1 MKWKLIINIVTFIA
15 LGLIIYFAR
24 HDIADVV
31 RRLSELDLWVL
42 ALMIPAQFLVFFTY
56 AKIFHHTF
64 KITGKDVSTRQLFGP
79 SIELNF
85 VNHIFPSAGV
95 SGFSYLTLRLKEY
108 GTSTAKSTLAQ
119 LARFAFMFISF
130 IALLLVALILLAA
143 EGRTSSLV
151 VLAVSAVTFSM
162 VFATAVLIFVIGSE
176 SRIRRFSNALA
187 RWLNRLIH
195 MFHRRN
201 PETISL
207 ARVEKTFRELHE
219 DYVLI
224 RGNMSCL
231 RQVLVWSILAALA
244 ELLLLYLAFVAHG
257 EWVNPGTIIIAF
269 VIASVAGLFAI
280 LPGGLGIYEP
290 LMTAVL
296 ISGGVPPALALSAT
310 LVYRVITLLLSL
322 VTGYV
327 LYQRTI
333 HRHGHGTTD
342 LSSQ

>member
-1 MKWKLIINIVTFIA
+1 
-15 LGLIIYFAR
+15 
-24 HDIADVV
+24 
-31 RRLSELDLWVL
+31 
-42 ALMIPAQFLVFFTY
+42 
-56 AKIFHHTF
+56 
-64 KITGKDVSTRQLFGP
+64 
-79 SIELNF
+79 
-85 VNHIFPSAGV
+85 
-95 SGFSYLTLRLKEY
+95 
-108 GTSTAKSTLAQ
+108 
-119 LARFAFMFISF
+119 
-130 IALLLVALILLAA
+130 
-143 EGRTSSLV
+143 
-151 VLAVSAVTFSM
+151 
-162 VFATAVLIFVIGSE
+162 
-176 SRIRRFSNALA
+176 
-187 RWLNRLIH
+187 
-195 MFHRRN
+195 
-201 PETISL
+201 
-207 ARVEKTFRELHE
+207 
-219 DYVLI
+219 VLI

-333 HRHGHGTTD
+333 HRHGHGTAD
-342 LSSQ
+342 PPSQ

>member
-1 MKWKLIINIVTFIA
+1 MKWKLIINIVTFAA
-15 LGLIIYFAR
+15 LGLIVYFAR
-24 HDIADVV
+24 QDIADVA
-31 RRLSELDLWVL
+31 RRLSELNLWVL

-56 AKIFHHTF
+56 AKIFHHSF
-64 KITGKDVSTRQLFGP
+64 KITGKEVSTRQLFGP

-95 SGFSYLTLRLKEY
+95 SGFSYLTLRLKQY
-108 GTSTAKSTLAQ
+108 GASTAKSTLVQ

-130 IALLLVALILLAA
+130 IALLLVALFLLAV

-162 VFATAVLIFVIGSE
+162 LFATAVLIFVIGSE

-187 RWLNRLIH
+187 RWLNRLLHI
-195 MFHRRN
+195 FHRHN
-201 PETISL
+201 PEVISL
-207 ARVEKTFRELHE
+207 TRVEKTFRELHE

-333 HRHGHGTTD
+333 HRHGHGTAD
-342 LSSQ
+342 PPSQ